1 MIEETC
7 LFPGCDD
14 HKKTRGLCGLHYT
27 YAYRLVKRKQTTWEK
42 LELENKVSSKRGI
55 ISKSNKWFLEGEV
68 EGEVN
73 IKEEK

>member
-1 MIEETC
+1 MIIEGC
-7 LFPGCDD
+7 LFPGCPEP
-14 HKKTRGLCGLHYT
+14 KKTRGLCSLHYT

-42 LELENKVSSKRGI
+42 LEQENKISPKRGI

-73 IKEEK
+73 IKE